1 MTDNGRVRGVCKW
14 FNNGKGYG
22 FIAGPK
28 GEDVFVHYTSIN
40 SSGYRSLNEG
50 DEVEYSVMKTD
61 KGLAAQSVDI
71 VNTAATKSK

>member
-1 MTDNGRVRGVCKW
+1 MAENGKVKGTVKW

-40 SSGYRSLNEG
+40 SAGYRSLNEG
-50 DEVEYSVMKTD
+50 DEVEFTIIRSD
-61 KGLAAQSVDI
+61 KGLAAQDV
-71 VNTAATKSK
+71 VLVAAASFKK